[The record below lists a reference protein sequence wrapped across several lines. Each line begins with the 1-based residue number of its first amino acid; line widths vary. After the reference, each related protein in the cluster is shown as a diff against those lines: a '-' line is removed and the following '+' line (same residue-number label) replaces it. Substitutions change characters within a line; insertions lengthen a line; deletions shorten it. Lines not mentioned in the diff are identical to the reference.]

1 MSGRTRGR
9 SRLSVRYFDDRVLL
23 SESHA
28 WAYYRLPTHPYE
40 FTTPLEREAVAIN
53 ATVALAAIRLPD
65 TEAHLRIVHRSYPAA
80 PWAARLD
87 ATSDGGP
94 GWRDY
99 LDEMYRHVWA
109 KDFWTKE
116 VYLGVRLGQRG
127 MRGQFSSGMFSQ
139 FINAYRGS
147 EQALGLVDEAVSDS
161 ELTRWTDQSERLGRA
176 LSSSALRARH
186 ATSDEIA
193 WLYQHSLAGTV
204 GDPPPS
210 AARRRAWGAGEIEA
224 LLEGQVQNGRTM
236 LRLEHP
242 AGESFVA
249 FLSFSRFPDVMSFPE
264 GEPWLHFAD
273 SLPFPV
279 EVSSRMRLIPPAKA
293 SKDVG
298 RRLAHARDM
307 DAHIREAGVDLPLA
321 LAEQLEAAR
330 MLEHGITK
338 ERLPFV
344 YGWHRLSVIAPTRE
358 LCQRRVEALVEHY
371 RDIGIDVVNSTGDQF
386 SLLCESLPGDHVRL
400 SSYTQRQP
408 LYTIAGGVP
417 TATVGLGDLPVGGMD
432 GSDETWVGPY
442 IGETLGRAR
451 SIVHFD
457 PLLAATRNRPTA
469 VAITGEPGG
478 GKTTLALL
486 LILQLALR
494 GVTVAV
500 IDPKGDAES
509 LVDVLQARG
518 RKARVLPLGG
528 AAPGLL
534 DPFSFG
540 DDLAEKRTMA
550 TETLR
555 LLLPRMSEERESAMI
570 QAVGA
575 VAGRDRPSLG
585 KVVRYLEQ
593 AEGAAAR
600 NLGAVLRSMS
610 EMRLARLCFSPSG
623 GQRIDAAGWTTVFT
637 LAGLTLPD
645 ATVSRD
651 DFSYEQR
658 LSVALLY
665 LVSQFARRLLN
676 GMDRR
681 LPKAIFLDEAWA
693 ITSTPEGAKLVPEVS
708 RMGRSRNTALILVSQ
723 NAGDL
728 LSEQVTNCISGVF
741 AFRSSERVEVA
752 NVMALLGVEASDE
765 HQIALRGLGNGEC
778 IFRDLEGRVGRI
790 GIDLISDEM
799 RQWLDTNPTHQRPGA
814 EAPRISAE
822 PGASGE
828 PSTSAQPGNGQQ
840 SMSEAGQPPT
850 SAAASPSASVPGE
863 LSAPGAAQPSAPVAG
878 PPSMS
883 GTGELSARGAAQPSV
898 PGTGPPSAPGAAQP
912 SMPGQPSAPETGA
925 APDHP
930 ADRPHAGEPAP

>member
-1 MSGRTRGR
+1 VSRATRGR
-9 SRLSVRYFDDRVLL
+9 SRLSVRYFDDRILL
-23 SESHA
+23 TETNA

-40 FTTPLEREAVAIN
+40 FTTAPEREAMAVN
-53 ATVALAAIRLPD
+53 VTVALAAIRLPD
-65 TEAHLRIVHRSYPAA
+65 AEVHLRVAHRCYPAA
-80 PWAARLD
+80 AWAARLD

-94 GWRDY
+94 GWHDY
-99 LDEMYRHVWA
+99 LDEMYRHVWS

-116 VYLGVRLGQRG
+116 VYLGVRLGQRR
-127 MRGQFSSGMFSQ
+127 MRGQLPGGGLSS
-139 FINAYRGS
+139 FIGAYRAS
-147 EQALGLVDEAVSDS
+147 EQVLGLGDEAVGDS
-161 ELTRWTDQSERLGRA
+161 ELARWTGQSERLGRA
-176 LSSSALRARH
+176 LQASALRARH
-186 ATSDEIA
+186 ATSDELA
-193 WLYQHSLAGTV
+193 WLFGHALAGTV
-204 GDPPPS
+204 GDPLPS
-210 AARRRAWGAGEIEA
+210 ASRRRTWGAGEIES
-224 LLEGQVQNGRTM
+224 LLEGQVHNGRTM
-236 LRLEHP
+236 LMLEHP
-242 AGESFVA
+242 AGESYSA
-249 FLSFSRFPDVMSFPE
+249 FLSFSRFPDVMSFPDS
-264 GEPWLHFAD
+264 EPWLHFAD

-279 EVSSRMRLIPPAKA
+279 EVSSRMRLIPPSKA

-298 RRLAHARDM
+298 RKLAHARDM

-330 MLEHGITK
+330 LLEHGITK

-344 YGWHRLSVIAPTRE
+344 YGWHRLAVSAPSKD

-371 RDIGIDVVNSTGDQF
+371 RDIGIDVVSSTGDQF
-386 SLLCESLPGDHVRL
+386 SLLCESLPGDRVRL
-400 SSYTQRQP
+400 SSYVQRQP

-417 TATVGLGDLPVGGMD
+417 TAAVGLGDLAVGGLD
-432 GSDETWVGPY
+432 GDQASWIGPY

-457 PLLAATRNRPTA
+457 PLLAAARNRPTA

-509 LVDVLQARG
+509 LVGVLRARG
-518 RKARVLPLGG
+518 RKARVLPLGA

-555 LLLPRMSEERESAMI
+555 LLLPRMSEERESAMV
-570 QAVGA
+570 QAVAA
-575 VAGRDRPSLG
+575 VASGDRPSLG
-585 KVVRYLEQ
+585 KVVRHLEQ
-593 AEGAAAR
+593 ATDPASR
-600 NLGAVLRSMS
+600 NLGAVLRSMA
-610 EMRLARLCFSPSG
+610 EMRLARLCFSPAG
-623 GQRIDAAGWTTVFT
+623 GQRIDAVGWTTVFT

-645 ATVSRD
+645 VAVHRG

-728 LSEQVTNCISGVF
+728 LSEQVTNCISSVF

-752 NVMALLGVEASDE
+752 NVMSLLGAENSDE
-765 HQIALRGLGNGEC
+765 HQLVLRGLGNGEC
-778 IFRDLEGRVGRI
+778 VFRDLEGRVGRI

-799 RQWLDTNPTHQRPGA
+799 REWLDTNPTRARPAPPATDTPPPGPDQHQLGNGVPADASHNARTQADPL
-814 EAPRISAE
+814 PE
-822 PGASGE
+822 PGGL
-828 PSTSAQPGNGQQ
+828 P
-840 SMSEAGQPPT
+840 
-850 SAAASPSASVPGE
+850 
-863 LSAPGAAQPSAPVAG
+863 
-878 PPSMS
+878 
-883 GTGELSARGAAQPSV
+883 
-898 PGTGPPSAPGAAQP
+898 
-912 SMPGQPSAPETGA
+912 
-925 APDHP
+925 
-930 ADRPHAGEPAP
+930 

>member
-9 SRLSVRYFDDRVLL
+9 SRLSVRYFDDRILL
-23 SESHA
+23 TESHA
-28 WAYYRLPTHPYE
+28 WAYYRLPTHSYE
-40 FTTPLEREAVAIN
+40 FLTPPEREALAIN
-53 ATVALAAIRLPD
+53 ITVALAAIRLPD
-65 TEAHLRIVHRSYPAA
+65 TEVHLRIAHRSYPAA
-80 PWAARLD
+80 EWAARLD

-127 MRGQFSSGMFSQ
+127 MRAQLQGGMFSQ
-139 FINAYRGS
+139 FVSAYRSS
-147 EQALGLVDEAVSDS
+147 EQALGLADEAVADS
-161 ELTRWTDQSERLGRA
+161 ELARWTDQAERLGRA
-176 LSSSALRARH
+176 LSASALHARH

-193 WLYQHSLAGTV
+193 WLFRHTLAGTA

-210 AARRRAWGAGEIEA
+210 AVHRRTWGAGEIEA
-224 LLEGQVQNGRTM
+224 LLEGQVENGRTM

-249 FLSFSRFPDVMSFPE
+249 FLSYSRFPDVMSFPD

-344 YGWHRLSVIAPTRE
+344 YGWHRLGVTAPNRD
-358 LCQRRVEALVEHY
+358 LCQRRVEALIEHY
-371 RDIGIDVVNSTGDQF
+371 RDIGIDLVNSTGDQF
-386 SLLCESLPGDHVRL
+386 SLLCESLPGDRVRL
-400 SSYTQRQP
+400 SSYVQRQP
-408 LYTIAGGVP
+408 LYTIAGGVA
-417 TATVGLGDLPVGGMD
+417 TATVDLGDRPAGGLD
-432 GSDETWVGPY
+432 GRDGWMGPY

-486 LILQLALR
+486 MIMQLALR

-509 LVDVLQARG
+509 LVDVLAARG
-518 RKARVLPLGG
+518 RKARVLPLGS

-540 DDLAEKRTMA
+540 DDLSEKRTMA

-570 QAVGA
+570 QAVA
-575 VAGRDRPSLG
+575 AIAGRDRPSLG
-585 KVVRYLEQ
+585 KVVRHLEQ
-593 AEGAAAR
+593 SEDPASR

-610 EMRLARLCFSPSG
+610 EMRLARLCFAPSG

-645 ATVSRD
+645 AAVSRD

-778 IFRDLEGRVGRI
+778 IFRDLEGRAGRI

-799 RQWLDTNPTHQRPGA
+799 RQWLDTNPTRSRPRA
-814 EAPRISAE
+814 EAPRMSAAPVPGAE
-822 PGASGE
+822 PG
-828 PSTSAQPGNGQQ
+828 
-840 SMSEAGQPPT
+840 
-850 SAAASPSASVPGE
+850 PGE
-863 LSAPGAAQPSAPVAG
+863 
-878 PPSMS
+878 
-883 GTGELSARGAAQPSV
+883 
-898 PGTGPPSAPGAAQP
+898 PSAPGAEPRAGEQAALGTEP
-912 SMPGQPSAPETGA
+912 RAGEQSAPGAEPGA
-925 APDHP
+925 AEPP
-930 ADRPHAGEPAP
+930 APGAGPAQDRPGDRLHSDEPGP

>member
-1 MSGRTRGR
+1 MSARSRTR
-9 SRLSVRYFDDRVLL
+9 SRLGVRYFDDRILL
-23 SESHA
+23 TESHA
-28 WAYYRLPTHPYE
+28 WAYYRLPTHSFE
-40 FTTPLEREAVAIN
+40 FTTPAEREALAIN
-53 ATVALAAIRLPD
+53 ITVALAAIRLPD
-65 TEAHLRIVHRSYPAA
+65 AEVHLRVAHRSYPAA
-80 PWAARLD
+80 EWAARLD

-94 GWRDY
+94 GWREY

-116 VYLGVRLGQRG
+116 LYLGVRLGQRG
-127 MRGQFSSGMFSQ
+127 MRAQLSGGFFSQ
-139 FINAYRGS
+139 FINAYRAS
-147 EQALGLVDEAVSDS
+147 EQALGLADEAIPGSEVS
-161 ELTRWTDQSERLGRA
+161 RWTEQAERLGRA
-176 LSSSALRARH
+176 LAASALGAGH

-193 WLYQHSLAGTV
+193 WLFQHSLAGTA

-210 AARRRAWGAGEIEA
+210 AARRRTWGAGEIEA
-224 LLEGQVQNGRTM
+224 LLEGQVHNGRTL
-236 LRLEHP
+236 LRLEP
-242 AGESFVA
+242 PTGESYAA
-249 FLSFSRFPDVMSFPE
+249 FLSFSRFPDVMSFPD

-279 EVSSRMRLIPPAKA
+279 EISSRMRLISPAKA

-298 RRLAHARDM
+298 RKLAHARDM

-321 LAEQLEAAR
+321 LAEQIEAAR

-344 YGWHRLSVIAPTRE
+344 YGWHRLGVSAPTKE

-386 SLLCESLPGDHVRL
+386 VLLRESLPGERVHL
-400 SSYTQRQP
+400 SSYVQRQP

-417 TATVGLGDLPVGGMD
+417 TATVELGDKAAGLAER
-432 GSDETWVGPY
+432 GSAEARWIGPY

-457 PLLAATRNRPTA
+457 PLLAAARNRPTA

-486 LILQLALR
+486 LMLQLALR

-509 LVDVLQARG
+509 LVGVLQARG
-518 RKARVLPLGG
+518 RKARVLPLGS

-540 DDLAEKRTMA
+540 DDLSEKRTMA

-575 VAGRDRPSLG
+575 VAGRERPSLG
-585 KVVRYLEQ
+585 KVVRHLEQ
-593 AEGAAAR
+593 ASDPASK

-610 EMRLARLCFSPSG
+610 EMRLARLCFAPTG

-645 ATVSRD
+645 ATVRRE

-676 GMDRR
+676 GMERS

-728 LSEQVTNCISGVF
+728 LNEQVTNCISSVF
-741 AFRSSERVEVA
+741 AFRSSERTEVA
-752 NVMALLGVEASDE
+752 NVMALLGVEASAE
-765 HQIALRGLGNGEC
+765 HQAVLRGLGNGEC
-778 IFRDLEGRVGRI
+778 IFRDLEGRAGRI

-799 RQWLDTNPTHQRPGA
+799 RQWLDTNPTRTRPRGEPRHTGGA
-814 EAPRISAE
+814 
-822 PGASGE
+822 ASGE
-828 PSTSAQPGNGQQ
+828 
-840 SMSEAGQPPT
+840 
-850 SAAASPSASVPGE
+850 
-863 LSAPGAAQPSAPVAG
+863 QPSAHGG
-878 PPSMS
+878 PPPAS
-883 GTGELSARGAAQPSV
+883 EL
-898 PGTGPPSAPGAAQP
+898 PGVRPL
-912 SMPGQPSAPETGA
+912 
-925 APDHP
+925 
-930 ADRPHAGEPAP
+930 ADEPAHS

>member
-9 SRLSVRYFDDRVLL
+9 SRLSVRYFDDRILL

-161 ELTRWTDQSERLGRA
+161 ELARWTEQSERLGRA
-176 LSSSALRARH
+176 LSSSALGARH

-210 AARRRAWGAGEIEA
+210 AARRRTWGAGEIEA

-249 FLSFSRFPDVMSFPE
+249 FLSFSRFPDVMSFPDQ
-264 GEPWLHFAD
+264 EPWLHFAD

-417 TATVGLGDLPVGGMD
+417 TATVGLGDVPVGGMD

-518 RKARVLPLGG
+518 RRARVLPLGG

-912 SMPGQPSAPETGA
+912 SMPGQPSAPATGA
-925 APDHP
+925 VPDVP
-930 ADRPHAGEPAP
+930 ADRPDAGEPAP

>member
-1 MSGRTRGR
+1 M
-9 SRLSVRYFDDRVLL
+9 SVRYFDDFILL
-23 SESHA
+23 TETHA
-28 WAYYRLPTHPYE
+28 WAYYRLPTHAYE
-40 FTTPLEREAVAIN
+40 FTTPGEREALAIN
-53 ATVALAAIRLPD
+53 ITVGLAGIRLP
-65 TEAHLRIVHRSYPAA
+65 EAEVHLRVVHHSYPAA
-80 PWAARLD
+80 QWAARLD

-109 KDFWTKE
+109 KDFWAKE

-127 MRGQFSSGMFSQ
+127 MRAQLSGGVFSQ
-139 FINAYRGS
+139 FINAYRTS
-147 EQALGLVDEAVSDS
+147 EQALGLNDEAVSAG
-161 ELTRWTDQSERLGRA
+161 EIARWTEQAERLGRSLA
-176 LSSSALRARH
+176 GSALRARH
-186 ATSDEIA
+186 ATSDELA
-193 WLYQHSLAGTV
+193 WLFRHALAGAA
-204 GDPPPS
+204 GDPPAS
-210 AARRRAWGAGEIEA
+210 AVRRRTWGAGEIEA
-224 LLEGQVQNGRTM
+224 LLEGQVHNGRT
-236 LRLEHP
+236 LLHLEQ
-242 AGESFVA
+242 AEGESWAA
-249 FLSFSRFPDVMSFPE
+249 FLSFSRFPDVMSFPD

-279 EVSSRMRLIPPAKA
+279 EISSRMKFISPAKA

-344 YGWHRLSVIAPTRE
+344 YGWHRLSVAAPTRE

-386 SLLCESLPGDHVRL
+386 SLLRESLPGERVHL
-400 SSYTQRQP
+400 SSYVQRQP

-417 TATVGLGDLPVGGMD
+417 TATVSLGDQAAGGTVGHAGAAEA
-432 GSDETWVGPY
+432 GAENPGWVGPY

-451 SIVHFD
+451 SVVHFD
-457 PLLAATRNRPTA
+457 PLLAAVRNRPTA

-500 IDPKGDAES
+500 IDPKGDAEP
-509 LVDVLQARG
+509 LVDVLTARG
-518 RKARVLPLGG
+518 RKARVLPLGS
-528 AAPGLL
+528 AAAGLL

-540 DDLAEKRTMA
+540 DELATRRTMA

-570 QAVGA
+570 QAVAA

-585 KVVRYLEQ
+585 KVVRHLE
-593 AEGAAAR
+593 ASSDPAST
-600 NLGAVLRSMS
+600 NLGAVLHSMS
-610 EMRLARLCFSPSG
+610 EMRLARLCFSPTA
-623 GQRIDAAGWTTVFT
+623 GQRIDAEGWTTVFT

-645 ATVSRD
+645 ASVHRE

-681 LPKAIFLDEAWA
+681 MPKAIFLDEAWA

-728 LSEQVTNCISGVF
+728 LAEQVTNCISSVF

-752 NVMALLGVEASDE
+752 NVMALLGVEASPE
-765 HQIALRGLGNGEC
+765 HRAVLRGLGNAEC

-799 RQWLDTNPTHQRPGA
+799 RRWLDTNPTHNQRPVP
-814 EAPRISAE
+814 APADSVAGHARAE
-822 PGASGE
+822 PDGAAGAPQPAGVTSGPGPVATARPAE
-828 PSTSAQPGNGQQ
+828 QPTEG
-840 SMSEAGQPPT
+840 SRESQPLGGGVFQARPPGDPARGT
-850 SAAASPSASVPGE
+850 QPLGGE
-863 LSAPGAAQPSAPVAG
+863 LRQARPLTAG
-878 PPSMS
+878 PP
-883 GTGELSARGAAQPSV
+883 
-898 PGTGPPSAPGAAQP
+898 
-912 SMPGQPSAPETGA
+912 
-925 APDHP
+925 
-930 ADRPHAGEPAP
+930 